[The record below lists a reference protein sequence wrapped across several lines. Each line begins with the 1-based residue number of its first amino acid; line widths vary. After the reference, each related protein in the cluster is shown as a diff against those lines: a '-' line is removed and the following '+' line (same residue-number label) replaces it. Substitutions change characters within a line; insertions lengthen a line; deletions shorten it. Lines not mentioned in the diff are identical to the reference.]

1 MKKILFLLFAATMPG
16 LAAAADV
23 GVSISIGQPG
33 FYGQIDIG
41 SYPRPALIYAEP
53 MIIDVVPVGVV
64 RQPMYLRVPPGHAKK
79 WGSYCRQYSAC
90 GHPVYFV
97 QDGWYNDVYA
107 PQYRAKHGGGGGQG
121 HGNAGGHGKGGPGK
135 SGKGDKHDNKGGG
148 KGPK

>member
-1 MKKILFLLFAATMPG
+1 MKRILPLLLAAAMPA

-33 FYGQIDIG
+33 FYGQIEIG
-41 SYPRPALIYAEP
+41 SYPRPALIYVEP

-64 RQPMYLRVPPGHAKK
+64 RPPMYLHVPPGHAKK
-79 WGSYCRQYSAC
+79 WGSYCHQYGAC

-107 PQYRAKHGGGGGQG
+107 PQYRAKHGGGGG
-121 HGNAGGHGKGGPGK
+121 HGKSDK
-135 SGKGDKHDNKGGG
+135 HGKGDKGGKHGKGD